1 MFEAQTERFCK
12 RHCKVPALIFCDSGV
27 TQRLYFSDEVPA
39 LLFLDMAAL
48 NLLINTF

>member
-27 TQRLYFSDEVPA
+27 TQRFYFSDEVPA
-39 LLFLDMAAL
+39 LLLDMAAL